1 MKERNRE
8 REEEKRKRKE
18 WLKECRPQETE
29 DLLTSTELLEAKL
42 LCALADKW

>member
-1 MKERNRE
+1 VKERKKKK
-8 REEEKRKRKE
+8 KRIVKGME
-18 WLKECRPQETE
+18 SLQAWPQETE